1 MKPFLWHNI
10 AEHGTVAIPLRA
22 ESLPRI
28 LWSEIEELY
37 PQLLPPAVRSVDPLL
52 EPELITDSPFVIET
66 AKDGL
71 RSCWFQAKDPST
83 GKRLTHPIDLARLLA
98 RFQFEDYYSNDQDV
112 TACEP
117 PILTCSCGCAGCSG
131 LHRQAF
137 HIASRV
143 IHWSIRE
150 YDSDFELF
158 FERGAYERG
167 ALRMVNSLL
176 QLDPKATYHPCCS
189 RYDLNPEALFDDLE
203 ECLAHWPDLQDL
215 WEEIVHESAS

>member
-71 RSCWFQAKDPST
+71 RSCWFQTKNPNT
-83 GKRLTHPIDLARLLA
+83 G
-98 RFQFEDYYSNDQDV
+98 
-112 TACEP
+112 
-117 PILTCSCGCAGCSG
+117 
-131 LHRQAF
+131 
-137 HIASRV
+137 
-143 IHWSIRE
+143 
-150 YDSDFELF
+150 
-158 FERGAYERG
+158 
-167 ALRMVNSLL
+167 
-176 QLDPKATYHPCCS
+176 
-189 RYDLNPEALFDDLE
+189 EALFDALE
-203 ECLAHWPDLQDL
+203 ECLAHWPDLRDL
-215 WEEIVHESAS
+215 WEEIVHESVSQKGSH